1 MSELLQQGE
10 LARLGRREAEARI
23 RACVQTVAIEEGVV
37 LARVLG
43 RNKMF
48 LSTRDLGLSCHL
60 MLDGFWEM
68 WLTLFF
74 ASILKP
80 GMTVIDVGANMGYY
94 TVLFGDMVGPGGRVE
109 AIEPVPATAELLRKS
124 VELNGLAPFTR
135 VRQAA
140 AAERGGERVYVH
152 VPAGEPKNAHL
163 VGEDW
168 GGALPVE
175 TISIDALAQD
185 MERLDL
191 IKIDVEGSEEAVING
206 ALEAFRRFSP
216 KVLLEFNCR
225 RYASPAAFLDLLEEH
240 LGPARKL
247 TYQGTLAPVD
257 RETVLE
263 PVEPDDILLYFDPR
277 GET

>member
-1 MSELLQQGE
+1 M
-10 LARLGRREAEARI
+10 RWR
-23 RACVQTVAIEEGVV
+23 
-37 LARVLG
+37 
-43 RNKMF
+43 
-48 LSTRDLGLSCHL
+48 
-60 MLDGFWEM
+60 
-68 WLTLFF
+68 
-74 ASILKP
+74 
-80 GMTVIDVGANMGYY
+80 
-94 TVLFGDMVGPGGRVE
+94 
-109 AIEPVPATAELLRKS
+109 
-124 VELNGLAPFTR
+124 
-135 VRQAA
+135 
-140 AAERGGERVYVH
+140 
-152 VPAGEPKNAHL
+152 
-163 VGEDW
+163 
-168 GGALPVE
+168 
-175 TISIDALAQD
+175 QD